1 MSELGP
7 IFRALLRNKVG
18 ALLLALQIAVT
29 MTIMVNAIHMIE
41 NRSSLMARPSGL
53 DEANQFYLSSTGYA
67 QDFNEQLVV
76 EEDLRLIRQLPGI
89 VDATQINAIPLS
101 NGGWSMGLS
110 VEPGEEARGSGI
122 AVYFVDDNG
131 INTLDVEL
139 IAGRN
144 FSAAEIG
151 YREANDTQWPQN
163 IIITEA
169 AAKELFPDLNLNETV
184 GKTVYINNDEPMT
197 IIGIIDQLQAPWVG
211 WSAVERVMLVPQR
224 TLFGSS
230 RYFIRTEPGQRDAMI
245 KATEQ
250 LLLDRDVGRLIRNVR
265 TMEETRA
272 DSYRGHQALQTIL
285 WVIVTVLTIIT
296 ALGIVGMVTFSVNRR
311 RKQIG
316 TRRALGATRWQI
328 IRHFLVENA
337 LVTSCGLILGVGSSI
352 ALNIWLVDLFSL
364 PRVGWHYLPIA
375 MAVLLVVGQLAV
387 LGPARRAAAISP
399 ALATRSA

>member
-101 NGGWSMGLS
+101 GGGWSMGLS
-110 VEPGEEARGSGI
+110 VEPGAEARGSGI

-131 INTLDVEL
+131 MNTLDVEL

-144 FSAAEIG
+144 FSASEIG
-151 YREANDTQWPQN
+151 YRGRNATEWPQN

-169 AAKELFPDLNLNETV
+169 AAKELFPDLSVSEAV

-197 IIGIIDQLQAPWVG
+197 IIGIMDQLQAPWVG

-245 KATEQ
+245 KATEK

-265 TMEETRA
+265 TMEETRD

-352 ALNIWLVDLFSL
+352 ALNIWLVDVFSL